1 MFRIN
6 LDENSITRL
15 NDFQTIVLNDSAIFL
30 IDSVFYRIRKL
41 KLLRQSLM

>member
-1 MFRIN
+1 MFCIN

-15 NDFQTIVLNDSAIFL
+15 NDFSTIVLNDSVIIL